1 MKGDE
6 AREQGY
12 DNAREE
18 APNDKFALSK
28 LYESGSS
35 ALCLLEIALLNIG
48 VCNGIVRSP
57 GFYHQY
63 RLLTIRTKVQSDLRL
78 RPYLNTQS

>member
-18 APNDKFALSK
+18 DPNDKVALSE
-28 LYESGSS
+28 LYELGS
-35 ALCLLEIALLNIG
+35 IG
-48 VCNGIVRSP
+48 VCSGIIRSP

-63 RLLTIRTKVQSDLRL
+63 RL
-78 RPYLNTQS
+78 